1 MDTRTTAWVA
11 YLTLIGW
18 IIALVQYS
26 NSSEKSS
33 LVLFHLRQMFGL
45 MVLYAGVWVLMAVL
59 SYMPG
64 SWALGWV
71 LYVALFILWLLGLL
85 GAVSGE
91 EKPIPILGPLFQQW
105 FQFIK

>member
-26 NSSEKSS
+26 NSTEKSS

-45 MVLYAGVWVLMAVL
+45 MALYAGVWVLMAVM

-71 LYVALFILWLLGLL
+71 LYVALFILWLLGIL
-85 GAVSGE
+85 GAVNGE
-91 EKPIPILGPLFQQW
+91 EKPIPLLGPLFQQW